1 VSKTVELTCIECPT
15 GCTITATIEN
25 GSAVHLEG
33 FGCRRGR
40 DYATAEVECPTRI
53 LTTTVVARG
62 LSVRMVPVRTSRPI
76 PRARLMEAM
85 AVLKK
90 VRVSQPV
97 CAGDV
102 VLANVLDLGVD
113 VVATR
118 QVS

>member
-1 VSKTVELTCIECPT
+1 MNETVQLTCIEFPT
-15 GCTITATIEN
+15 GCTVTVTVAK
-25 GSAVHLEG
+25 GRAVHLEG

-53 LTTTVVARG
+53 LTTTVAASG
-62 LSVRMVPVRTSRPI
+62 MSVRMIPVRTSQPI

-85 AVLKK
+85 TVLKK

-97 CAGDV
+97 RVGDV